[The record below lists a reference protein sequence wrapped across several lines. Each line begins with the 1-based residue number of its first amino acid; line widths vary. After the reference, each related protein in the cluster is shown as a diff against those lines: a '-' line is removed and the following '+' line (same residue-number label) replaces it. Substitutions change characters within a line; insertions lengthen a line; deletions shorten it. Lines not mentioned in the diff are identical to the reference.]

1 MDDFDAA
8 LSADREAVS
17 LYVVLLPLD
26 PVRYRESLEQA
37 VKNLVID
44 LRDVGYSEQEI
55 ADELAALSLP
65 DAD

>member
-1 MDDFDAA
+1 
-8 LSADREAVS
+8 
-17 LYVVLLPLD
+17 
-26 PVRYRESLEQA
+26 LEQA